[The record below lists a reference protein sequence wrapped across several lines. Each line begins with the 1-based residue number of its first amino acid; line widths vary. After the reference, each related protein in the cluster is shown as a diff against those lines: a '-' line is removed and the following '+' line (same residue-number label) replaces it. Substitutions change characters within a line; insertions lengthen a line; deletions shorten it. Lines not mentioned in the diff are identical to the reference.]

1 MSQDPEATA
10 QLLRYQRC
18 LACGAAQTL
27 RRFACV
33 RCGHE
38 HLQWNEACGRGIV
51 HAITVVSRAPSEEFR
66 GLAPYA
72 LLLVTLEEGPR
83 VMGHGLPG
91 MAIGQPV
98 LATFFEHAG
107 RPLICFRPV

>member
-1 MSQDPEATA
+1 MSQDLEAA
-10 QLLRYQRC
+10 ARLLRYQRC
-18 LACGAAQTL
+18 LACGTAQTL
-27 RRFACV
+27 QRFACV

-38 HLQWNEACGRGIV
+38 QLAWNEACGRGIV

-66 GLAPYA
+66 SLAPYT
-72 LLLVTLEEGPR
+72 LLLVALEEGPR

-91 MAIGQPV
+91 LVIGQPV

-107 RPLICFRPV
+107 RPLIRFRPV